1 MAQTENS
8 QNRLKAVFWFICS
21 ISLVYFIYKIVKDYA
36 QQNVISIIS
45 HLDPPKESESV
56 KVIICNEAYIDAR
69 KVLSYNGSINLSSYE
84 FLKQAVGIGSMGNDT
99 R

>member
-1 MAQTENS
+1 MAQTETS
-8 QNRLKAVFWFICS
+8 ENRLKAVFWFICS
-21 ISLVYFIYKIVKDYA
+21 ISLVYFIYKIVKEYA

-56 KVIICNEAYIDAR
+56 EVMICNEAYLDAR
-69 KVLSYNGSINLSSYE
+69 KVLSYNGSLNLSSYE
-84 FLKQAVGIGSMGNDT
+84 FLKQAVGVVSKDNAT